1 MSNFK
6 HKNTDLNLITD
17 QGDLDLIQ
25 RYTENWNNANAAGDE
40 AGKRAAHDAAEMIR
54 AKYRYSGGANGN
66 DYIKLP
72 GETQKNGGYSA
83 PKADTSWLD
92 KLNLNG
98 DSYNY
103 DASGKISSALDA
115 LLNRGKFSYDAASD
129 PLYQQYRKQY
139 TREADR
145 SAEDVLGKAAVMT
158 GGMPSTAAVT
168 ASQQASDYQMSQ
180 MTDKIPE
187 LQQLAYGMYMDKL
200 NADRAD
206 LNTLIGLEDNNYN
219 RWLADRN
226 YRYQL
231 GRDLVS
237 DQQYAD
243 QLAYQ
248 REQDRLN
255 YDYQKERDAIE
266 DARYDTEWQYKLQQA
281 AQSAASKSSGSSGSS
296 RRTSG
301 SGTGGTMDY
310 EGLFAAARA
319 SGNPKSWLA
328 QKANYQKYGFT
339 SSSGLYSDYENWLE
353 GQDGG
358 NDGGGLSSSASRI
371 LSSLEKM
378 KTQTGS
384 NTGIANTIA
393 VYADQGK
400 LTDAEAR
407 YLFSHFGYDPD
418 EWLE

>member
-1 MSNFK
+1 MADNFK
-6 HKNTDLNLITD
+6 HKNTDLTLIND
-17 QGDLDLIQ
+17 SGDLDLIRQ
-25 RYTENWNNANAAGDE
+25 YTEAYNKAYAEGDKAGQQ
-40 AGKRAAHDAAEMIR
+40 AAHDAAERIR
-54 AKYRYSGGANGN
+54 EKYDYSGGTSGS
-66 DYIKLP
+66 DYIKLGTGARP
-72 GETQKNGGYSA
+72 A
-83 PKADTSWLD
+83 KADTSWLD
-92 KLNLNG
+92 KLG
-98 DSYNY
+98 DSNYNY
-103 DASGKISSALDA
+103 DQSGKISAKLDA
-115 LLNRGKFSYDAASD
+115 LLNRTPFSYDAASD

-158 GGMPSTAAVT
+158 GGMPSTAAVA

-187 LQQLAYGMYMDKL
+187 LQQLAYSMYQNGL

-226 YRYQL
+226 YLYQL
-231 GRDLVS
+231 ARDQVG
-237 DQQYAD
+237 DQQTAD
-243 QLAYQ
+243 ALAYQ
-248 REQDRLN
+248 KQQDKLN

-266 DARYDTEWQYKLQQA
+266 DARYNAEWQYKLQQA
-281 AQSAASKSSGSSGSS
+281 AQAAAGKASGGSS

-301 SGTGGTMDY
+301 GGTRSGATGGAMDY
-310 EGLFAAARA
+310 EGLFAAAQA

-328 QKANYQKYGFT
+328 QKANYQRYGFT

-353 GQDGG
+353 GQNGG
-358 NDGGGLSSSASRI
+358 DDGGGLSSSASRI

-400 LTDAEAR
+400 LTDEEAR

>member
-1 MSNFK
+1 MAGNFK
-6 HKNTDLNLITD
+6 HKNTDLTLVTD
-17 QGDLDLIQ
+17 QNDLDLIRQ
-25 RYTENWNNANAAGDE
+25 YTENYNKAYAEGDKAGQQ
-40 AGKRAAHDAAEMIR
+40 AAHDAAEKIR
-54 AKYRYSGGANGN
+54 EKYDYSGGTGGN
-66 DYIKLP
+66 EYIKLN
-72 GETQKNGGYSA
+72 K

-92 KLNLNG
+92 KLGESN
-98 DSYNY
+98 YNY
-103 DASGKISSALDA
+103 DQSGQISAKLDA
-115 LLNRGKFSYDAASD
+115 LLNRTPFSYDAVSD

-187 LQQLAYGMYMDKL
+187 LQQLAYGMYMDGVNL
-200 NADRAD
+200 DRQN
-206 LNTLIGLEDNNYN
+206 LNTLIGLEDNNYK
-219 RWLADRN
+219 RWLSNRD
-226 YRYQL
+226 YLYQL
-231 GRDLVS
+231 ARDQVG
-237 DQQYAD
+237 DQQAAD
-243 QLAYQ
+243 ALAYQ
-248 REQDRLN
+248 KQQDKLN
-255 YDYQKERDAIE
+255 YNYQKERDAID
-266 DARYDTEWQYKLQQA
+266 DARYNAEWQYKLQQA
-281 AQSAASKSSGSSGSS
+281 AQQAARSSSGSSGS
-296 RRTSG
+296 RRSSG
-301 SGTGGTMDY
+301 SSSGGTAGGSLDY
-310 EGLFAAARA
+310 EGLFAAAQA
-319 SGNPKSWLA
+319 SGNPKSWLS

-353 GQDGG
+353 GQNGG
-358 NDGGGLSSSASRI
+358 DDGGGLSSSASRI